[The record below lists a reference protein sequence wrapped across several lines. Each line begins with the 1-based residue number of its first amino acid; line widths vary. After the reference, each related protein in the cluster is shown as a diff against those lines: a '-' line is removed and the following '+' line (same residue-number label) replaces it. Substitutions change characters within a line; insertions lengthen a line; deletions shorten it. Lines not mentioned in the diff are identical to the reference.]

1 MNLNIFIITST
12 SFFSF
17 PFILFRLSI
26 LLMPDARDLWDQN
39 SEGQNFNL
47 IPTIRGSLSKESSSL
62 SSFPVN
68 PVHSLL
74 WWDRVNTNN
83 IVGIS
88 SLLTLTYM
96 RKASRF
102 FFAPFSLL
110 YSLFSVLCF
119 LFNFC
124 SVFLPHPLS
133 PSPMSLL
140 SLHHLFFIAYIDLRK
155 NMYSLNQ
162 YRSLTSLVFRL
173 TPEFVYTFFSILL
186 FLFFSSFPIRV
197 ISPNWLDSTRFG
209 SVRLS
214 QSALVIRYSISG
226 LPPFPL
232 LI

>member
-26 LLMPDARDLWDQN
+26 LLMLDARDLWDQN

-83 IVGIS
+83 IAEVS

-102 FFAPFSLL
+102 FSLPSPFSIP
-110 YSLFSVLCF
+110 YSLFSVFYSASVLCSCPILLVLLLWVFYPSIICF
-119 LFNFC
+119 LLC
-124 SVFLPHPLS
+124 
-133 PSPMSLL
+133 
-140 SLHHLFFIAYIDLRK
+140 
-155 NMYSLNQ
+155 
-162 YRSLTSLVFRL
+162 
-173 TPEFVYTFFSILL
+173 IL
-186 FLFFSSFPIRV
+186 IWEKTC
-197 ISPNWLDSTRFG
+197 IH
-209 SVRLS
+209 
-214 QSALVIRYSISG
+214 
-226 LPPFPL
+226 
-232 LI
+232 

>member
-17 PFILFRLSI
+17 SFILFRLSI

-47 IPTIRGSLSKESSSL
+47 IPTIRGSLSRESSSL

-88 SLLTLTYM
+88 SLLISTYM

-102 FFAPFSLL
+102 FSLPSPFSIP
-110 YSLFSVLCF
+110 YSLFSVFYSASVLCSCPILWVLLLWVFYPSITCF
-119 LFNFC
+119 L
-124 SVFLPHPLS
+124 
-133 PSPMSLL
+133 
-140 SLHHLFFIAYIDLRK
+140 LR
-155 NMYSLNQ
+155 
-162 YRSLTSLVFRL
+162 
-173 TPEFVYTFFSILL
+173 IL
-186 FLFFSSFPIRV
+186 IWEKTC
-197 ISPNWLDSTRFG
+197 IH
-209 SVRLS
+209 
-214 QSALVIRYSISG
+214 
-226 LPPFPL
+226 
-232 LI
+232 